1 MPTSFDKSSIIDSSL
16 EVFEVE
22 SAMDWA
28 RVFVKP
34 AMTDSSLVV
43 LEFESAID

>member
-1 MPTSFDKSSIIDSSL
+1 VPTSFDKSSIMDSSL

-34 AMTDSSLVV
+34 ATTDSSFVD